1 MWGSLSHSAS
11 PSPWGG
17 GCAVAGAGA
26 IDSLYPATPT
36 AKGASSGSSSPSL
49 PGFPCKPSC
58 ARFWSPQVLSSEHQ
72 ALCGPWESCPEGSP
86 GGPLGVPSRG
96 VSWGALGVLARGV
109 SWGALGRGI
118 PALRASE
125 SNQDKTCSSQQRH
138 EFLLPGNLGDHKDR
152 RHLPRHLCSC
162 PMAKSLASKPEAV
175 TRHPEPIRIKKAL
188 SRRHRGG
195 TAKET
200 TRRGTQP

>member
-96 VSWGALGVLARGV
+96 VSWGPWESWPEGSPGEPLGG
-109 SWGALGRGI
+109 
-118 PALRASE
+118 
-125 SNQDKTCSSQQRH
+125 
-138 EFLLPGNLGDHKDR
+138 EFLLSGPLSPIKTKPALLNRGMSSSFLATWGITKTDGTSPGTCAHVR
-152 RHLPRHLCSC
+152 WQSH
-162 PMAKSLASKPEAV
+162 
-175 TRHPEPIRIKKAL
+175 
-188 SRRHRGG
+188 
-195 TAKET
+195 
-200 TRRGTQP
+200 